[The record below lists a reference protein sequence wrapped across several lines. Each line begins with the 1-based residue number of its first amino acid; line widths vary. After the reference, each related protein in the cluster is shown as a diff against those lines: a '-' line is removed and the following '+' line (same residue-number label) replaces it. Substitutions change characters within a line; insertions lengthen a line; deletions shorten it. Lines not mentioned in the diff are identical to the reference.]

1 MRNAIINAIRG
12 ALIGVAEAIPGVSGG
27 TVALIVGVYHA
38 LLAAGADA
46 ILAVRRMLGLARRRP
61 DAVRLRNLPW
71 GLLIPLGIGMV
82 VALLAGARVI
92 EPLLE
97 QYPAQMRAVFFG
109 LVLGGV
115 WVPAHMVVTQAGG
128 RWRAVDVIDAAIAA
142 IVLFLLT
149 GLPPGEITDP
159 GPLLIAGSA
168 AIAICALVLPGVS
181 GSFFLLTIGM
191 YAPTIA
197 AVNDRN
203 VAYVAIFAAGAL
215 IGLGLFVPFL
225 RWVLENHARITLVI
239 ITGLMLGSLRAL
251 WPWQDEETRELMAPT
266 TDVIMLGGLIL
277 VGMLIVAILLR
288 IEARLGITE
297 EQEDAGQLHG

>member
-1 MRNAIINAIRG
+1 MRNAVINVVRG
-12 ALIGVAEAIPGVSGG
+12 GLIGVAEAIPGVSGG

-46 ILAVRRMLGLARRRP
+46 ILAVRRMLRLARRRP
-61 DAVRLRNLPW
+61 EAPRLRDLPW
-71 GLLIPLGIGMV
+71 RLLIPVGIGMV

-97 QYPAQMRAVFFG
+97 EYPAQMRAVFFG

-128 RWRAVDVIDAAIAA
+128 RWRVVDVIDAAIAA

-149 GLPPGEITDP
+149 GLPPGEIADP

-203 VAYVAIFAAGAL
+203 LVYVAIFAAGAL
-215 IGLGLFVPFL
+215 IGLALFVPFL
-225 RWVLENHARITLVI
+225 RWTLDNHARITLVI

-266 TDVIMLGGLIL
+266 TDVVLLGGLIL
-277 VGMLIVAILLR
+277 LGVFIVAVLLR
-288 IEARLGITE
+288 IEARLGISE
-297 EQEDAGQLHG
+297 EQEDAGLLRG

>member
-1 MRNAIINAIRG
+1 MKSAIINAIRG

-27 TVALIVGVYHA
+27 TVALIVGVYHS

-46 ILAVRRMLGLARRRP
+46 VLVVRKRLGLARKHP
-61 DAVRLRNLPW
+61 EAVRLRDLPW
-71 GLLIPLGIGMV
+71 GLLIPLGIGML

-97 QYPAQMRAVFFG
+97 EYPAQMRAVFFG

-115 WVPAHMVVTQAGG
+115 YVPAHMVISQGG
-128 RWRAVDVIDAAIAA
+128 RWRFVDIIEATLAAAL
-142 IVLFLLT
+142 LFLLT

-168 AIAICALVLPGVS
+168 AVAVCALVLPGVS

-203 VAYVAIFAAGAL
+203 LAYVAIFATGAIL
-215 IGLGLFVPFL
+215 GLALFVPFL
-225 RWVLENHARITLVI
+225 RWVLDNHARITLVI
-239 ITGLMLGSLRAL
+239 ITGLMIGSLRAL
-251 WPWQDEETRELMAPT
+251 WPWQDAETRELMAPT
-266 TDVIMLGGLIL
+266 TDVAMLVGLIL
-277 VGMLIVAILLR
+277 AGVLIVAILLR
-288 IEARLGITE
+288 IEARLGLTE
-297 EQEDAGQLHG
+297 EQEDAGKLHG